1 MFRALALLAHSTRSK
16 DINISGLELADW
28 EQEARVVMLEV
39 IRLYNNQGP
48 RMFSCFFKECLTNR
62 IRDIQRQTQAHKRIP
77 AGCLYALS
85 DDFAETLTDF
95 LHHSPDDII
104 YCRQS
109 LDRLL
114 CHCSTFERKVLVYLH
129 TGYSI
134 TEIAGTLDCSKRSV
148 QSALHRCHGKLLKV
162 LKVRTYKAKNKVLRE
177 SFLFSTLLILCFPNK
192 QTCNHCN

>member
-1 MFRALALLAHSTRSK
+1 MRFNEKDEEKYLKLINNTRRGSNKDFEELFRRYWPLVRRLWQRY
-16 DINISGLELADW
+16 NISGLELADW

-39 IRLYNNQGP
+39 IRLYNNQRL

-109 LDRLL
+109 LDLLL
-114 CHCSTFERKVLVYLH
+114 CRCSTFERKVLVYLH

-148 QSALHRCHGKLLKV
+148 QSALHRCHDKLLKV
-162 LKVRTYKAKNKVLRE
+162 LMK
-177 SFLFSTLLILCFPNK
+177 
-192 QTCNHCN
+192 

>member
-1 MFRALALLAHSTRSK
+1 
-16 DINISGLELADW
+16 
-28 EQEARVVMLEV
+28 
-39 IRLYNNQGP
+39 
-48 RMFSCFFKECLTNR
+48 MFSCFFKECLTNR

-109 LDRLL
+109 LDLLL
-114 CHCSTFERKVLVYLH
+114 CRCSTFERKVLVYLH

-148 QSALHRCHGKLLKV
+148 QSALHRCHDKLLKV
-162 LKVRTYKAKNKVLRE
+162 LMK
-177 SFLFSTLLILCFPNK
+177 
-192 QTCNHCN
+192 